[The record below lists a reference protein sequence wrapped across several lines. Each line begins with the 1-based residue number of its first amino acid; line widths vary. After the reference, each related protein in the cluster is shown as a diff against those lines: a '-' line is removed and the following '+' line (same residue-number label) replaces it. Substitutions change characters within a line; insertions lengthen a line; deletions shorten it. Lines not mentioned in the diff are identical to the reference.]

1 MTLDAF
7 LRKYRIRS
15 TTVLSLSLIM
25 LWRVSEWGMMFA
37 RTSNLNGMEIA
48 AILAA
53 VQVPATCL
61 AGYAF
66 KIFQTT
72 KSIP

>member
-15 TTVLSLSLIM
+15 TTVLTLSLIM

-53 VQVPATCL
+53 AQAPASL
-61 AGYAF
+61 LVGWAF
-66 KIFQTT
+66 KVFQENKTL
-72 KSIP
+72 